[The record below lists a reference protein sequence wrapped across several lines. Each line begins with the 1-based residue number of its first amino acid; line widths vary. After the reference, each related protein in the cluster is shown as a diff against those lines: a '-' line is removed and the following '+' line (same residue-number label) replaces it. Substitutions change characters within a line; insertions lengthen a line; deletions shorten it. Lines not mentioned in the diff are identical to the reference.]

1 MGYFK
6 AEKALLSRH
15 PVGPTARWVVP
26 FNRDSGNMRGTSSIY
41 GERKRV
47 RKAMYMATLSAVRWN
62 ISLHEFYVRLVTKG
76 KRKNGRPDCLRSQ
89 TSHPPQLTA
98 GHRSQ
103 NHPGGRWSTPV
114 FIHLCALMRLFCSK
128 RSFKKVSSWF
138 RLAVVNA

>member
-76 KRKNGRPDCLRSQ
+76 KRKMVALIACARKLLIRLNSL
-89 TSHPPQLTA
+89 LATA
-98 GHRSQ
+98 AKTTQ
-103 NHPGGRWSTPV
+103 E
-114 FIHLCALMRLFCSK
+114 M
-128 RSFKKVSSWF
+128 
-138 RLAVVNA
+138 VNASIYSSLRAQAPIFAQNDRLRKFRPGFDWPW